1 MALPIQ
7 SNPEPSTSPVPHRSA
22 GFTNTA
28 IPKFDGTV
36 CWQQLQQVFNAIAK
50 SNGLDEETA
59 ALQLVTHLEGN
70 ALDVALSIPEDK
82 RATLTGLS
90 QALSDYYNSPGRLA
104 IYRRKFEDVVR
115 QDGEDP
121 SVFATELEILATRG
135 FGDTGPSARTRM
147 VRVRFISGHPDCQL
161 RCHLDSVPPDTPI
174 QDIVDRC

>member
-1 MALPIQ
+1 M
-7 SNPEPSTSPVPHRSA
+7 
-22 GFTNTA
+22 
-28 IPKFDGTV
+28 
-36 CWQQLQQVFNAIAK
+36 FNAIAK

-90 QALSDYYNSPGRLA
+90 QALSDYYYSPGRLA

-121 SVFATELEILATRG
+121 SVFATDS
-135 FGDTGPSARTRM
+135 GD
-147 VRVRFISGHPDCQL
+147 
-161 RCHLDSVPPDTPI
+161 
-174 QDIVDRC
+174 